1 MKLKNLTR
9 NTISVITISIL
20 FLTQRFLQVFC
31 KLGLRDNFHKKTN
44 VQPSLTY
51 WAILQKRTS
60 IFCRVRYWLAIKS
73 RCSKFRHF
81 NFFTNRS

>member
-9 NTISVITISIL
+9 NTISVIIISIL

-31 KLGLRDNFHKKTN
+31 KLGLRYNFHKKTN
-44 VQPSLTY
+44 AQPSLTY

-60 IFCRVRYWLAIKS
+60 IFCRVRYWLQRKNIISYCNQIQMFKV
-73 RCSKFRHF
+73 
-81 NFFTNRS
+81 